1 MLLVLTIP
9 LRLLSFAP
17 KKRTMLGEQSEL
29 RCNWVA
35 THISQKRIWEL
46 AKYYFKVH
54 GSDIILLDQ
63 WSSYSQIFWKSCN
76 SSRTCTSYSNTSVI
90 TINSGLIMWGYK
102 KMLFFECLFWIFCVV
117 YWRYMLQEWWWC
129 WGIQLVMLM
138 MMSVTCRKRDR
149 RAGGESRS
157 HKARWDAIR
166 RLQRG
171 VSEQIR
177 EYRREWRGRKKSDEV
192 RIGHKGSWKSAT
204 NRRISLSLS
213 QENWHKWHSCAKI

>member
-1 MLLVLTIP
+1 MFVLIFLLCIL
-9 LRLLSFAP
+9 
-17 KKRTMLGEQSEL
+17 
-29 RCNWVA
+29 
-35 THISQKRIWEL
+35 
-46 AKYYFKVH
+46 KVH
-54 GSDIILLDQ
+54 APSISPLDILPGWPHTL
-63 WSSYSQIFWKSCN
+63 C
-76 SSRTCTSYSNTSVI
+76 TCFL
-90 TINSGLIMWGYK
+90 LIMMTSATRLGK
-102 KMLFFECLFWIFCVV
+102 VEV
-117 YWRYMLQEWWWC
+117 QEWWWC
-129 WGIQLVMLM
+129 CWGIQVVMLM

-204 NRRISLSLS
+204 NRRVSLSLS